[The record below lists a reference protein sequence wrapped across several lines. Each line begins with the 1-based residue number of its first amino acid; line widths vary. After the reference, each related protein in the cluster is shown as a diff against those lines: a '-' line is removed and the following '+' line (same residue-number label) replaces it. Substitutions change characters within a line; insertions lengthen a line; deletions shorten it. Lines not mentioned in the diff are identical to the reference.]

1 MTDDVSRETPTP
13 PAPDSA
19 RGVFAAA
26 RLDRAQRYADLLAG
40 EGVLR
45 GLIGPREVPRL
56 WERHLE
62 NCALV
67 TRLVPDSATVC
78 DVGSGAGLPGVV
90 WAIARP
96 DLSVTLVEPLLR
108 RATFLDEAVAALGLD
123 NCEVVRA
130 RAEDLHGGRRFDVV
144 TARAVAPLARLLEW
158 SMPLV
163 DTDGVLLALKGA
175 RAEQEIVEAGATLR
189 RLGCGAPLVSTVGEG
204 VAAATV
210 VRVAWADPSRVG

>member
-26 RLDRAQRYADLLAG
+26 RLDLAQRYADLLGG

-62 NCALV
+62 NCAVV

-210 VRVAWADPSRVG
+210 VRVAWVDPSRVG